1 MAKERL
7 IVEKDNL
14 FSSGD
19 EESLWLKYCG
29 FLDLT
34 LEEFMIIQKSLLMD
48 QLETLS
54 HSPLGRLL
62 LPHGKPASVEEFRR
76 HTAFTRYKDYEP
88 YLREGREDLL
98 PFKPVTWAHTSGK
111 TGSVK
116 WVPYSADNLRWL
128 ADNTL
133 TAFILASANRK
144 GEVQLKPGAKV
155 VLNLPPVPYITGIM
169 ARISRQRM
177 AYQAIPPLDLAEQML
192 FQERIQKGFTQALQ
206 TGIDYV
212 SSIAVVLAK
221 VGENF
226 GHLGNN
232 TRISYSAFTPL
243 AVLRLLRAMMRA
255 RLARRPL
262 LPRDLWKVKGLV
274 MGGTD
279 SSVYR
284 DQIAYYWGVEPLD
297 VYVSTETGFIAMQ
310 GWNKNGMSFV
320 PYTNFYEFIPRVEY
334 LKAEQDSRY
343 QPQTVLLDEVKAGE
357 IYEIVVTSYHGGPF
371 VRYRIG
377 DRVKI
382 ISLKDEKAGIHL
394 PQMLFQSRADDIIDL
409 AGFARLDE
417 KTIWRAI
424 QNTEIAY
431 EDWLARKESE
441 SDQSVLHLYLELKGE
456 EVREEE
462 ALRRIDEQLIS
473 LDKDYADL
481 RKLTEEDPLR
491 VTVLEKGSFAR
502 YQRRKQSRG
511 FDIAHLK
518 PPHMNSRDE
527 VLADLLEPAKEKD
540 RDKVLTGD

>member
-1 MAKERL
+1 MAKERFT
-7 IVEKDNL
+7 VERDNL

-19 EESLWLKYCG
+19 DESLWMKYCG

-54 HSPLGRLL
+54 HSPLGRML
-62 LPHGKPASVEEFRR
+62 LPDGKPATLEEFRR
-76 HTAFTRYKDYEP
+76 ETGFTRYKDYEP
-88 YLREGREDLL
+88 YLKEGREDLL

-144 GEVQLKPGAKV
+144 GEVQLRPGARV

-169 ARISRQRM
+169 ARISHQRM
-177 AYQAIPPLDLAEQML
+177 AYQAIPPLDLAEKML
-192 FQERIQKGFTQALQ
+192 FQERIQQGFTQALQ

-226 GHLGNN
+226 GNLGNS
-232 TRISYSAFTPL
+232 TRISYSTFAPL
-243 AVLRLLRAMMRA
+243 AILRLLRAIMRA
-255 RLARRPL
+255 KLARRPL
-262 LPRDLWKVKGLV
+262 LPKDIWKVKGLV

-279 SSVYR
+279 SSIYR
-284 DQIAYYWGVEPLD
+284 EQIAYYWGVEPLD

-320 PYTNFYEFIPRVEY
+320 PYTNFYEFIPREEY
-334 LKAEQDSRY
+334 LKAEQDSQY
-343 QPQTVLLDEVKAGE
+343 QPRTVLLDEVKADE
-357 IYEIVVTSYHGGPF
+357 IYEIVVTNFHGGPF

-382 ISLKDEKAGIHL
+382 VSLKDEKAAISL
-394 PQMLFQSRADDIIDL
+394 PQMVFQSRADDIIDI

-417 KTIWRAI
+417 KIIWRAI
-424 QNTEIAY
+424 QNTGIGY
-431 EDWLARKESE
+431 EDWLARKEREEDHSI
-441 SDQSVLHLYLELKGE
+441 LHLYLELKGE
-456 EVREEE
+456 EVSAEEV
-462 ALRRIDEQLIS
+462 LRRIDEQLIS
-473 LDKDYADL
+473 IDSDYADL
-481 RKLTEEDPLR
+481 RKLTEADPLR
-491 VTVLEKGSFAR
+491 VTILEKGSFER
-502 YQRRKQSRG
+502 YQRRKQARG

-518 PPHMNSRDE
+518 PPHMNARDE
-527 VLADLLEPAKEKD
+527 ILDDLRD
-540 RDKVLTGD
+540 RVGILR